1 MTDTLQ
7 EVRKILRDTLQ
18 LGTRAERLTM
28 QSPLLGSVPEFDSM
42 AVVSVVTALEKR
54 FKITIHDDEIS
65 AGTFASVGSVVIFIE
80 AKLNE

>member
-1 MTDTLQ
+1 MIDTLQ

-18 LGTRAERLTM
+18 LGARAERLTM

-42 AVVSVVTALEKR
+42 AVVSVVSALEKR

-80 AKLNE
+80 AKLND